1 MNIKSIS
8 CCQLLATKFYFNG
21 KKNTQ
26 TVLMV
31 APRTKKSTSLS
42 HTVRKTDI
50 VCNEIQYEVDIVTS
64 NGCLSE
70 IVNLNLFHL

>member
-1 MNIKSIS
+1 
-8 CCQLLATKFYFNG
+8 
-21 KKNTQ
+21 
-26 TVLMV
+26 MV

-50 VCNEIQYEVDIVTS
+50 VCNEMQYEVDIVAS